1 MDEQRRSP
9 RQRSFKGGTI
19 SFGTYPSVDCII
31 RNISD
36 TGARLEVHG
45 AAVIPDQ
52 FMLLIKPELLKRSC
66 RVAWRDNQSIGV
78 QFVMKHD

>member
-1 MDEQRRSP
+1 MDEHRRSP
-9 RQRSFKGGTI
+9 RQRSLKGGTI
-19 SFGTYPSVDCII
+19 TFGTYPSVDCII

-36 TGARLEVHG
+36 KGARLEVQSA
-45 AAVIPDQ
+45 AAVPDH

-66 RVAWRDNQSIGV
+66 RVAWRENQNIGV